1 MEAEKAKKTRRKETE
16 KSGTKEGFKEK
27 RAKNTRKKVNEE
39 AMLEWRAKE
48 EALKNEALDFYRQLI
63 ERGLKPFDGA
73 SIDFHKK
80 RDPVVFLLGEK
91 PVITTV
97 KKEELKTFLKAN
109 NVNRV
114 LVDALFPSRVPILI
128 DLLQHG
134 IEVYVLRR
142 PSALAG
148 FKAMLERR
156 YNKKKQDGNNN
167 DNNGIKIPRKNDF
180 VDAVALAFIWPK
192 FHRKVD
198 IPYLICWRAMNKWRR
213 VYSVYHKV
221 QQMVED
227 LESDETPVTLH
238 EDRVI
243 KKAKEFVDTVERHF
257 PGIRR
262 VFEEVRI
269 PPDDV
274 IAQALCAEIVLEVY
288 HIPKKSD
295 VLEKAGIKYSPTPK
309 KPRPKKKEGT
319 GGESKEEES
328 KPRAYIHDGKLLFA
342 VTQLTIKL
350 YHLNPR
356 RRKDQKK
363 IKWKAP
369 KLLMRIWKC
378 SREFQVTE
386 ENGRVREALGVSG
399 PSRIERGFKE
409 V

>member
-16 KSGTKEGFKEK
+16 KSGTKEGAKEK
-27 RAKNTRKKVNEE
+27 RVKNTRKRANEE
-39 AMLEWRAKE
+39 AMLEQRAKE
-48 EALKNEALDFYRQLI
+48 EALKKEALDFYRQLI
-63 ERGLKPFDGA
+63 ERGLTTFDGV
-73 SIDFHKK
+73 SVDFHRK
-80 RDPVVFLLGEK
+80 RDPVVFIPGEN
-91 PVITTV
+91 PVIAAV
-97 KKEELKTFLKAN
+97 KKEELRDFLKAN
-109 NVNRV
+109 NINRV

-167 DNNGIKIPRKNDF
+167 DNNNGIKIPRKNDF
-180 VDAVALAFIWPK
+180 VDAVALAFTWPK

-198 IPYLICWRAMNKWRR
+198 IPYLICWRALNKWRR
-213 VYSVYHKV
+213 VYSVYYKV

-262 VFEEVRI
+262 VYEEVRV

-274 IAQALCAEIVLEVY
+274 IAQALCCEVVLEVY
-288 HIPKKSD
+288 YIPKKSD
-295 VLEKAGIKYSPTPK
+295 VLEKAGIRYSPTPK
-309 KPRPKKKEGT
+309 KPRPKKEEGAE
-319 GGESKEEES
+319 GESKEDGS
-328 KPRAYIHDGKLLFA
+328 KPKYIHDGKLLFA
-342 VTQLTIKL
+342 VTQLTVKL

-356 RRKDQKK
+356 RKKDQRK

-369 KLLMRIWKC
+369 KLLRRIWRS
-378 SREFQVTE
+378 SRELLVTKE
-386 ENGRVREALGVSG
+386 DGRVGEALGASG
-399 PSRIERGFKE
+399 PLE
-409 V
+409 